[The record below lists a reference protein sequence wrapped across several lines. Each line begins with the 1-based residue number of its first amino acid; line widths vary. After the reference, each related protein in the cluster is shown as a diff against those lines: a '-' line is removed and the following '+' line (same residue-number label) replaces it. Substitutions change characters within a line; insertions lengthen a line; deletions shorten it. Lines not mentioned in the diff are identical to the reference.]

1 MIYIQRKEH
10 IANGILTLGIIHFV
24 LFLLC
29 NYFSVETKACPELQ
43 LSQVMEYSTEKILE
57 ENCFSL
63 QLGWALQL
71 GLGRVVYLKFILD
84 FLRHSVMPFSLFVLS
99 LLTIPSWPWAVC
111 SLHKVTI
118 SSLEFKEIESYASQ
132 PADWQIDVKLS

>member
-63 QLGWALQL
+63 QLGLGVVVRAGQGCVFKVHLGFSQTFCYAFFTVCFISVNNSVLAVGCLQSSQGNNFKFRIQRNREL
-71 GLGRVVYLKFILD
+71 CFPTSRLAGR
-84 FLRHSVMPFSLFVLS
+84 
-99 LLTIPSWPWAVC
+99 C
-111 SLHKVTI
+111 
-118 SSLEFKEIESYASQ
+118 
-132 PADWQIDVKLS
+132 